1 MNQLMLSLL
10 ILLTSNSLFGQNNIA
25 EESRF
30 ISVTGSAEVV
40 VSPDEIELEITLKEY
55 TSQKDTKIELPKIES
70 KFIDILNKNKI
81 EKRNIIFGNSD
92 YYWYYWWSY
101 RNDTYKQKKYKIK
114 LDNST
119 NFLALVQ
126 DLDTEGV
133 HSLRISNTTNKQLQE
148 LRKDIKIS
156 ALRAAK
162 EKAIYL
168 LESIDEQIG
177 KIISIEEVPDNRNYY
192 WRGSQNLLSNAVVST
207 NAASNDDIENVA
219 TIKLRY
225 EVKTKFEIE

>member
-1 MNQLMLSLL
+1 MNQIILSLA
-10 ILLTSNSLFGQNNIA
+10 ILLTSNILFGQNTST

-55 TSQKDTKIELPKIES
+55 TSQNETKIELSRIES
-70 KFIDILNKNKI
+70 KFIDILNKNKVD
-81 EKRNIIFGNSD
+81 KRNIVFGNSD

-101 RNDTYKQKKYKIK
+101 RNDTYKQKKYKVK
-114 LDNST
+114 LDSST
-119 NFLALVQ
+119 DFLALVQ

-133 HSLRISNTTNKQLQE
+133 YSLRISNTTNKQLQK

-177 KIISIEEVPDNRNYY
+177 KVISIEEVPDNRNYY
-192 WRGSQNLLSNAVVST
+192 WRGNQNLLSNAVVST
-207 NAASNDDIENVA
+207 SASNDDMENVA

-225 EVKTKFEIE
+225 EVKAKFEIE

>member
-1 MNQLMLSLL
+1 MNQKTLTLVILL
-10 ILLTSNSLFGQNNIA
+10 ISNVLLGQSNSTK
-25 EESRF
+25 ESRF

-55 TSQKDTKIELPKIES
+55 ISQEDAKIELSKIES
-70 KFIDILNKNKI
+70 KFIDILDKNKVD
-81 EKRNIIFGNSD
+81 KRNIVFGNSD

-101 RNDTYKQKKYKIK
+101 RNDTYKQKKYKVK
-114 LDNST
+114 LDSST
-119 NFLALVQ
+119 DFLALVQ

-133 HSLRISNTTNKQLQE
+133 HSLRISNTTNKQLQK

-162 EKAIYL
+162 DKAIYL

-177 KIISIEEVPDNRNYY
+177 KVISIEEVPDNRNYY
-192 WRGSQNLLSNAVVST
+192 WHGNQNLLSNAVVST
-207 NAASNDDIENVA
+207 NASNDDMENVA

-225 EVKTKFEIE
+225 EVKAKFEIE